1 MEVLR
6 SARQRSVIYMRRF
19 AMAALAALM
28 AVSLAGCG
36 DKEKNDGS
44 GRVKK
49 MPPETVTTAEEDITA
64 AEEVSVSVTETTAA
78 TAAAAVTSEVSAAV
92 TEVTAPAE
100 SGAESKAEAVQTAG
114 APFTFKAD
122 ESKWTVTADEVSAA
136 ITYNADDIQYAKG
149 NCTIMINART
159 VPDMEDRQL
168 SDLADAIIDS
178 KGLTDS
184 VKVNTRGDS
193 VLNGHDAYSLDCLY
207 TVKDVEFDLDITVM
221 AEGTQVIEVW
231 VISYKDCTEAM
242 QANYDAVLDTIA
254 FA

>member
-1 MEVLR
+1 
-6 SARQRSVIYMRRF
+6 MRRF
-19 AMAALAALM
+19 AIAALAALM
-28 AVSLAGCG
+28 SVSLAGCG

-49 MPPETVTTAEEDITA
+49 MPP
-64 AEEVSVSVTETTAA
+64 VTETTAA
-78 TAAAAVTSEVSAAV
+78 EDAASAEEVSSAVTDGAV
-92 TEVTAPAE
+92 TAVPQSEISDESAVVVEIKDPAE
-100 SGAESKAEAVQTAG
+100 SGTESKAEAVQAAG

-159 VPDMEDRQL
+159 VPDMADRLL

-193 VLNGHDAYSLDCLY
+193 VLNGHEAYYLDCLY
-207 TVKDVEFDLDITVM
+207 TVNGVEFDLDINVM

-231 VISYKDCTEAM
+231 VISYKECTEAM

>member
-1 MEVLR
+1 
-6 SARQRSVIYMRRF
+6 MRRF

-64 AEEVSVSVTETTAA
+64 EEDAASAEEVSS
-78 TAAAAVTSEVSAAV
+78 AVTDDAVTAVPQSEISGESAAV

-159 VPDMEDRQL
+159 VPDMEDRLL